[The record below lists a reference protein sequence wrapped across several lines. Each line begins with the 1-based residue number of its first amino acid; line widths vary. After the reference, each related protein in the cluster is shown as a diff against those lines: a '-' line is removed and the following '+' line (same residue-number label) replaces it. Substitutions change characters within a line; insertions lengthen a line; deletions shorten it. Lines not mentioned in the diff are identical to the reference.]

1 MNTLEIHINDG
12 YLPMV
17 DGSLVYHRGYG
28 DRRTATKDPKPAL
41 TLSPRIFTRDGKVV
55 KSRHYPLDAEVPPLG
70 RPEPAYKDPFNPGE
84 YLVHKELWAS
94 IYPERALIAEVGSTI
109 RVRVT
114 NHLAQ
119 PHALQFL
126 DVGGPGGHEGTG
138 SITPG
143 GSKVLEFAAPAPGT
157 YVYCDPGGDED
168 DPMADPVQRIL
179 GLYGALLVT
188 DPARPWR
195 LQPEGPE
202 FERQWL
208 WILHNVDPQWAA
220 QASRGREVDPDKTP
234 AFPRYFTL
242 NGRSGFQ
249 SLAVSTDEALNEQRD
264 EDSLMS
270 GSARSVDVRDF
281 SQQGTDDTVRTGQLM
296 RFVNAGVVHHQL
308 HFHGNHIW
316 TVRRNG
322 TFFPRSDGFID
333 KDGHIVLQQWEDV
346 VEMHPLDRKD
356 SVLPLRRPPES
367 TDQIWDARAGDWHYP
382 MHCHAEPSQIARG
395 GMYPGGLVGHW
406 SVAEPADVPEP
417 PPGSV
422 LPPPGP
428 EPERPRALTAKPGT
442 AIRPMDHKL
451 YRTQVDF
458 SSDQIHEGSPKTE
471 FLLEPDRVE
480 EFKFFNR
487 KMKFDDGAEHEMW
500 TFQTEN
506 SGRIFP
512 APLIR
517 LTEGQLFHGTVKP
530 SKKVHTI
537 HWHGMEPDPRNDGV
551 GHTSFEVSGHYTYQ
565 WLPEKGRPG
574 NPNFGASGTY
584 FYHCH
589 VNITLH
595 VQMGMFGPLIIDP
608 HVHPDYPVS
617 KGARRAFVDGP
628 EYDIATETI
637 LVPYAVDPKWH
648 ELNHAAGLSGE
659 DVRLDDFRPKHFYL
673 LGGNLAS
680 RPRKEGPLL
689 LSSMKA
695 NVAGNGRKPT
705 LLRLLNAEYFPVNAR
720 FTDMAGNP
728 VPMAEL
734 IAHDGRAFRDTSD
747 PTGPSLPIGD
757 AGSPL
762 IASLINFGAAERYD
776 MLLHPP
782 KPGKYKLT
790 VELTHWITAA
800 VLFRR
805 EIIVTAS

>member
-1 MNTLEIHINDG
+1 MKVLEIHINDG

-28 DRRTATKDPKPAL
+28 ERRTATTDPKPAL
-41 TLSPRIFTRDGKVV
+41 ALIPHVFTRSGDVV
-55 KSRHYPLDAEVPPLG
+55 KSRHYPLDAEKPPLG

-84 YLVHKELWAS
+84 YLVHKEFWAS
-94 IYPERALIAEVGSTI
+94 IYPERGLIAEAGSTI
-109 RVRVT
+109 RLRVT
-114 NHLAQ
+114 NHLAE
-119 PHALQFL
+119 PHALQFV
-126 DVGGPGGHEGTG
+126 DAEGAGRHVGTG
-138 SITPG
+138 RIAPG
-143 GSKVLEFAAPAPGT
+143 QYKDLEFEAPAPGT
-157 YVYCDPGGDED
+157 YVFCDPGGDED
-168 DPMADPVQRIL
+168 NPTADPVQRIL

-188 DPARPWR
+188 DPDHAWR
-195 LQPEGPE
+195 LQPDGPE

-208 WILHNVDPQWAA
+208 WILHNVDPQWARL
-220 QASRGREVDPDKTP
+220 ASRGQAVDPDKTP

-242 NGRSGFQ
+242 NGRAGFQ
-249 SLAVSTDEALNEQRD
+249 SLAVTTDKALNEQRE

-281 SQQGTDDTVRTGQLM
+281 SQQGTEDTIRTGQLM

-308 HFHGNHIW
+308 HFHGNHLW

-322 TFFPRSDGFID
+322 TFFPRSGGFID
-333 KDGHIVLQQWEDV
+333 DEGHIVLQQWEDV
-346 VEMHPLDRKD
+346 VEVHPLDRKD
-356 SVLPLRRPPES
+356 SILPLRRPPEA

-406 SVAEPADVPEP
+406 TIAGPAEAPEP
-417 PPGSV
+417 PGKV
-422 LPPPGP
+422 TPPPGP
-428 EPERPRALTAKPGT
+428 DGDKQRALTAKPGS
-442 AIRPMDHKL
+442 AIKPPDHKL

-471 FLLEPDRVE
+471 FRLKPDRSE
-480 EFKFFNR
+480 EFDFFNR
-487 KMKFDDGAEHEMW
+487 KMEFDDGAKHEMW
-500 TFQTEN
+500 TFQTRN

-517 LTEGQLFHGTVKP
+517 ITEGQVFHGTVKP

-565 WLPEKGRPG
+565 WRPEKGRPG

-589 VNITLH
+589 VNTTLH

-608 HVHPDYPVS
+608 YVHPNYPIS

-628 EYDIATETI
+628 EYDIETETI
-637 LVPYAVDPKWH
+637 LVPYSLDPRWH

-659 DVRLDDFRPKHFYL
+659 DVGLDDFRPKHFYL
-673 LGGNLAS
+673 VGGNLAA

-705 LLRLLNAEYFPVNAR
+705 LLRLLNANYYPVNAR
-720 FTDMAGNP
+720 FTDMAGKP
-728 VPMAEL
+728 VRMAEL
-734 IAHDGRAFRDTSD
+734 ISHDGRAFRDTSA
-747 PTGPSLPIGD
+747 PTGPALPIGETD
-757 AGSPL
+757 SPL
-762 IASLINFGAAERYD
+762 ITSLINFGAAERYD
-776 MLLHPP
+776 MLLRPP

-790 VELTHWITAA
+790 VELTHWITTK
-800 VLFRR
+800 VLFKR
-805 EIIVTAS
+805 EITITAS